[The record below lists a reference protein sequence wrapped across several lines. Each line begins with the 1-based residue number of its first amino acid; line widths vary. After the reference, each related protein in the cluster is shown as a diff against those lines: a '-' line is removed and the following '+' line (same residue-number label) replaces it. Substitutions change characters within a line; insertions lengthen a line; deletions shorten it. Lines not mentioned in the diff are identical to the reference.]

1 MQPPLPAPRSGPGPG
16 PVDDVLHDA
25 DWAAEARSA
34 LACAGLLLGTSL
46 GVEACAHGP
55 TLPGTVGWIAL
66 AALLLV
72 VLLPP
77 RVGVAPN
84 LLVVRGLWLTRTVRI
99 DRLTLVSWPEGTARR
114 LVLRD
119 EEGARAEVD
128 LRVLLANPALW
139 LRIEA
144 GARVSRQRGL
154 LTRGT
159 ADLARLSLWVHGETT
174 RSVFKVSG
182 LE

>member
-1 MQPPLPAPRSGPGPG
+1 MQLPLPAPRPVPG

-25 DWAAEARSA
+25 GWAGEARSA

-46 GVEACAHGP
+46 GVDACVHEP
-55 TLPGTVGWIAL
+55 TLLGTAGWIAL

-72 VLLPP
+72 ILLPA
-77 RVGVAPN
+77 RVGAAPG

-99 DRLTLVSWPEGTARR
+99 DRLTSVSWPEGTSRR

-119 EEGARAEVD
+119 DEGSRAEVD
-128 LRVLLANPALW
+128 LRVLLANPGLW

-144 GARVSRQRGL
+144 GARASRRRGT
-154 LTRGT
+154 LTHGT
-159 ADLARLSLWVHGETT
+159 ADLARLSLRVHAETT

>member
-1 MQPPLPAPRSGPGPG
+1 MQPPLPAPPPGPG

-25 DWAAEARSA
+25 DWAGEARSA
-34 LACAGLLLGTSL
+34 LACAGSLLGVSL
-46 GVEACAHGP
+46 GVDACAREP
-55 TLPGTVGWIAL
+55 TLLGTVGWIAL
-66 AALLLV
+66 ATLLLV
-72 VLLPP
+72 VLLPA
-77 RVGVAPN
+77 RVGAAPD

-99 DRLTLVSWPEGTARR
+99 DRLTSVSWPEGTSRR

-119 EEGARAEVD
+119 DEGSRAEVD

-144 GARVSRQRGL
+144 GAHASRRRGF

-159 ADLARLSLWVHGETT
+159 ADLARLSVHVHAETT
-174 RSVFKVSG
+174 RSVLKVSG